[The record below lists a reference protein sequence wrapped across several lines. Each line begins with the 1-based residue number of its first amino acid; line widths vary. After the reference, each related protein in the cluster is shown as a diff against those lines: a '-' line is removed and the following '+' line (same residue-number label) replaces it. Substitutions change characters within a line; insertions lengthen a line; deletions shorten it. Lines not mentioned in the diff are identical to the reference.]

1 MSKHWKS
8 IGFALAVLGV
18 AAGASYVRVA
28 GAHHGP
34 AVTQAATISPSEIT
48 RAAGPLPV
56 MVIDQAY

>member
-1 MSKHWKS
+1 MTKHWKS

-18 AAGASYVRVA
+18 AAGASYVRAA
-28 GAHHGP
+28 GGNHGSAIAH
-34 AVTQAATISPSEIT
+34 AAIISPSEIT